1 MISESSRCK
10 SRLVFVLRNEMMEI
24 KCDKCDNE
32 FVPKIMSQ
40 NVLNENKKDMLI
52 TFFVCDKCKEVYV
65 VSVSDVRY
73 RALID
78 SVNKSLKILKRF
90 IKSNPGDSEGIMKRD
105 NDYKNNKR
113 KAIEYQNRLK
123 NKYAKYLFLRTVT
136 TTDKKVD

>member
-1 MISESSRCK
+1 
-10 SRLVFVLRNEMMEI
+10 MEI
-24 KCDKCDNE
+24 KCNKCGNE

-40 NVLNENKKDMLI
+40 NILNENNKDMLI